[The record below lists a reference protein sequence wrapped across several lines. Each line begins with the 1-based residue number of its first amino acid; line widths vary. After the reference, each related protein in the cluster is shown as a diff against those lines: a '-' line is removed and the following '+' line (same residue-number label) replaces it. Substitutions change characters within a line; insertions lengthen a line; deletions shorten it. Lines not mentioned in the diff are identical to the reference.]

1 MKFTFLVLLAA
12 VACPWATE
20 GSDQESD
27 CPARCVCE
35 HNHTR
40 VSCTHA
46 QLTVFP
52 NSLPGHLHF
61 LNISFNDVKSIPL
74 LHEKKLTTLVLC
86 HNAID
91 VILRGTFNRL
101 NDLHTLDFSHNRL
114 SSLDA
119 DDLDGLESL
128 QFLSLEGNSLRNLA
142 PYAFH
147 RTPNLKVLR
156 LSNNPL
162 KFIDATWFRNLDVLE
177 SLEVRSIDAHSI
189 TNNAFSLAT
198 RLESIDLSDNDFVDI
213 PRGLG
218 SARNLKILRM
228 DQNPL
233 VKLDSSSM
241 SGVRRLRELYLSQ
254 MPQLEVIE
262 DGSFWYMKAL
272 RVVEISGNPLLK
284 VVSASAFQ
292 WSTSPILRVVLANN
306 SLSTLPDG
314 FAEWCGKGKLD
325 LRGNPWSCNCETSWI
340 KRCRST
346 EGLMCSSPPRLAGR
360 SLDEVDDSEMTCP
373 LSRTLLLQFKDSANN
388 KIVLAGVGACA
399 LVVSLVAGMYLWRE
413 RNTFWTKGDRY
424 GSVYYVHVNHKSDA
438 S

>member
-1 MKFTFLVLLAA
+1 MRWQEVIKGWKLASCKETAWDRSVLIPLVLST
-12 VACPWATE
+12 PE
-20 GSDQESD
+20 NE
-27 CPARCVCE
+27 R
-35 HNHTR
+35 
-40 VSCTHA
+40 
-46 QLTVFP
+46 
-52 NSLPGHLHF
+52 
-61 LNISFNDVKSIPL
+61 L
-74 LHEKKLTTLVLC
+74 L
-86 HNAID
+86 
-91 VILRGTFNRL
+91 
-101 NDLHTLDFSHNRL
+101 FSHNRL

-262 DGSFWYMKAL
+262 DGVAVGVERYVDGVVKAH
-272 RVVEISGNPLLK
+272 R
-284 VVSASAFQ
+284 SA
-292 WSTSPILRVVLANN
+292 
-306 SLSTLPDG
+306 
-314 FAEWCGKGKLD
+314 
-325 LRGNPWSCNCETSWI
+325 
-340 KRCRST
+340 
-346 EGLMCSSPPRLAGR
+346 
-360 SLDEVDDSEMTCP
+360 
-373 LSRTLLLQFKDSANN
+373 
-388 KIVLAGVGACA
+388 
-399 LVVSLVAGMYLWRE
+399 
-413 RNTFWTKGDRY
+413 
-424 GSVYYVHVNHKSDA
+424 
-438 S
+438 